1 MKVEHLEHKSS
12 YNIRFTNK
20 IKESIKSL
28 SKKYKKVA
36 IVTDKNIWSI
46 YNDTLK
52 NKDVLN
58 ILIRPGEKSK
68 SIQVKNYIEENLFE
82 NNFNRKSIIIGVGGG
97 VIGDLVGFTASTF
110 MRGIDLIHIP
120 TTLVSIIDSSIGGK
134 TAIDNKYGKN
144 LIGTFYN
151 PKEILIDLNF
161 LSSLPSKEIRQ
172 GMAEI
177 IKYSIIDNKQ
187 LFKTLETINTNL
199 LSNNKSIIQRIIK
212 TCMQIKIKTIKADF
226 REGDKRMI
234 LNFGHTV
241 GHAIERLFNY
251 KEAHGDCI
259 GLGMLIESKTSQNIN
274 KITVKEYEEI
284 KRILFRYNLLS
295 LKINK
300 TNTKKL
306 ISFMR
311 LDKKNSTNNIT
322 FSVPKNIGNIYKNNG
337 KHSIEISDIII
348 EKSINKVIN
357 EIKN

>member
-1 MKVEHLEHKSS
+1 
-12 YNIRFTNK
+12 
-20 IKESIKSL
+20 
-28 SKKYKKVA
+28 
-36 IVTDKNIWSI
+36 
-46 YNDTLK
+46 
-52 NKDVLN
+52 
-58 ILIRPGEKSK
+58 
-68 SIQVKNYIEENLFE
+68 
-82 NNFNRKSIIIGVGGG
+82 
-97 VIGDLVGFTASTF
+97 
-110 MRGIDLIHIP
+110 
-120 TTLVSIIDSSIGGK
+120 
-134 TAIDNKYGKN
+134 
-144 LIGTFYN
+144 
-151 PKEILIDLNF
+151 
-161 LSSLPSKEIRQ
+161 
-172 GMAEI
+172 MAEI

-241 GHAIERLFNY
+241 GHALERLFNY

-259 GLGMLIESKTSQNIN
+259 GLGMLIESKISQNIN

-322 FSVPKNIGNIYKNNG
+322 FSIPKNIGNIYKNNG

>member
-1 MKVEHLEHKSS
+1 MKVEHLEDKSS

-46 YNDTLK
+46 YSGTLK

-68 SIQVKNYIEENLFE
+68 SILVKNYIEENLLE
-82 NNFNRKSIIIGVGGG
+82 NNFNRKSVIIGVGGG

-120 TTLVSIIDSSIGGK
+120 TTLVSIVDSSIGGK

-187 LFKTLETINTNL
+187 LFKTLKTINTNL

-212 TCMQIKIKTIKADF
+212 TCMQIKIKTIKSFRVKRKLRGVEIADLSQK
-226 REGDKRMI
+226 DKFIYEKLDDVYEDSLQTYLRDHDSINVNEVKRNFSLLLKCMI
-234 LNFGHTV
+234 KHLN
-241 GHAIERLFNY
+241 
-251 KEAHGDCI
+251 
-259 GLGMLIESKTSQNIN
+259 SKKIVTIN
-274 KITVKEYEEI
+274 KNEY
-284 KRILFRYNLLS
+284 
-295 LKINK
+295 
-300 TNTKKL
+300 
-306 ISFMR
+306 
-311 LDKKNSTNNIT
+311 
-322 FSVPKNIGNIYKNNG
+322 
-337 KHSIEISDIII
+337 
-348 EKSINKVIN
+348 
-357 EIKN
+357 

>member
-58 ILIRPGEKSK
+58 ILLRPGEKSK

-97 VIGDLVGFTASTF
+97 VIGDLVGFTVSTF

-241 GHAIERLFNY
+241 GHALERLFNY

-259 GLGMLIESKTSQNIN
+259 GLGMLIESKISQNIN

-322 FSVPKNIGNIYKNNG
+322 FSIPKNIGNIYKNNG